1 MISERVRLREAVVSL
16 PAKLLR
22 ALAIA
27 VTLVAAGFSESCYT
41 LNGISISPETQ
52 TFYVTQ
58 FDVTTTEG
66 PPGIGQLFTE
76 QLKRRINDDTRLAF
90 ADTDPDVEFVGAIT
104 GFTITPEAPN
114 PQTGADLNRLTIRVQ
129 VDYTDTRT
137 PENSYS
143 QSFTDFENFDGA
155 VDPLSVQDQ
164 LVEVLF
170 DRLSEEA
177 FNKAFSNW

>member
-1 MISERVRLREAVVSL
+1 MTFRLPPKLVRV
-16 PAKLLR
+16 
-22 ALAIA
+22 ALAP
-27 VTLVAAGFSESCYT
+27 VLLCGVLCFGESCYT

-66 PPGIGQLFTE
+66 PPGIGQRFTE
-76 QLKRRINDDTRLAF
+76 QLKARINNDTRLAF

-114 PQTGADLNRLTIRVQ
+114 PQTGADLNRLTIRIQ

-143 QSFTDFENFDGA
+143 QTFSDFENFDGA
-155 VDPLSVQDQ
+155 ADPLSVQDQ
-164 LVEVLF
+164 LVDVLF

>member
-1 MISERVRLREAVVSL
+1 MTFRLSPKPARV
-16 PAKLLR
+16 
-22 ALAIA
+22 ALALVLLA
-27 VTLVAAGFSESCYT
+27 VLCFGESCYT

-114 PQTGADLNRLTIRVQ
+114 PQTGADLNRLTIRIQ

-137 PENSYS
+137 PDNSYS
-143 QSFTDFENFDGA
+143 QTFTDFENFDGT
-155 VDPLSVQDQ
+155 VDPLAVQDQ